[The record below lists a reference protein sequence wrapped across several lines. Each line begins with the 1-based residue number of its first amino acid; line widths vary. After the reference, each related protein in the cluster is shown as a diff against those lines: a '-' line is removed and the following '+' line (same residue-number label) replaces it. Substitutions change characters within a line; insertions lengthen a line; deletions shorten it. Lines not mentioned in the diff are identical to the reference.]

1 MNILLAGQ
9 DQSQADQL
17 NSLAEGSP
25 DKSKF
30 KSMLQLSCLL
40 GRQVLLQLSC
50 PRRQAGV
57 FNRKSMEI
65 TTQEW
70 HTLAFG
76 AIQGRHLALTAL
88 SS

>member
-1 MNILLAGQ
+1 LENALLHTV
-9 DQSQADQL
+9 
-17 NSLAEGSP
+17 LA
-25 DKSKF
+25 K
-30 KSMLQLSCLL
+30 
-40 GRQVLLQLSC
+40 
-50 PRRQAGV
+50 AGV